1 MHTPKPFAA
10 RSGEQETHVNVVSKI
25 HAGDPLTP
33 LRNPASREPG
43 VIFLSKSEGCWMF
56 PASAGLALLALAKN
70 CGQSTVSSCSR
81 GGGFV

>member
-1 MHTPKPFAA
+1 MVA
-10 RSGEQETHVNVVSKI
+10 REQLSDNAGADPRSI

-33 LRNPASREPG
+33 LRNPTSREPG
-43 VIFLSKSEGCWMF
+43 VIFLSKREGCWMF
-56 PASAGLALLALAKN
+56 PASAGLALLALAMN